1 MKNKE
6 EILNDIQAVLIE
18 FVNLPKFDNLS
29 NEEKNK
35 IINQKLQEFEIGLT
49 SHIINNTPKDIL
61 NDDIKLEAFLESA
74 NISNLTIEYFRKF
87 IANLNN

>member
-1 MKNKE
+1 MNNKE
-6 EILNDIQAVLIE
+6 EILKDIQAVLIE
-18 FVNLPKFDNLS
+18 YVNLTKFDNLS

-49 SHIINNTPKDIL
+49 SYILNNTPKDIL
-61 NDDIKLEAFLESA
+61 NDDIKLEAFLDSG
-74 NISNLTIEYFRKF
+74 NISNLTIDYFRKF